1 MWERIDWE
9 KFDLKEDF
17 VSVNIRVL
25 ELEFKFEYDDKEIVF
40 LKK

>member
-1 MWERIDWE
+1 MWVRIDWE